1 MQTRLW
7 LFRHRFLRA
16 HHPACLVISIG
27 NLTVGGTG
35 KTPVVEKFA
44 RTLQDHGRRV
54 AILSRGYKSKKPPLL
69 RRLQRKWLGMERR
82 KPRIVHDGQ
91 RLLLDS
97 RFAGD
102 EPFMLAKSLGD
113 VIVLVDK
120 DRVRAALYAIREM
133 KCDTLI
139 LDDGMQYLHLKHRL
153 EICLIDAQ
161 APFGNEYLLP
171 RGTLREPPS
180 NLRRAS
186 YIFITKTP
194 PAGNAALIE
203 RIREYNRT
211 AEIVE
216 CRHQPLYLQN
226 LYDSD
231 DRKPLEHLR
240 GKYIAALSGIA
251 RPESFE
257 QSLVALG
264 AQSRNHQELR
274 GPSSIHGP
282 RIAGVCRAL
291 LPARSRLH
299 RHHGK
304 RQRALSR
311 RSSRGWKCRS
321 ITCAWKSKSSAGT
334 KAGRA
339 SSTGFAARKNCSRRS
354 GSLLK
359 RVLFPLAVILSAY
372 QESRRFI
379 GGGRWLFDGVLRLR
393 SIPPARPSTDLRLA
407 NVPREEIRRIQAEID
422 ATFSTAESPGA
433 NSGYYPITS
442 SITFPCTSVSR
453 RSMPL

>member
-1 MQTRLW
+1 MRRWLEAFEEFAIDVILERRYGKRAMALRWFLYWLSWLFTAGVQTRLW
-7 LFRHRFLRA
+7 LFRHRVFRP

-54 AILSRGYKSKKPPLL
+54 AILSRGYKSKKPPLF
-69 RRLQRKWLGMERR
+69 RRLQRKWLGMVRR
-82 KPRIVHDGQ
+82 KPRIVHDGR

-120 DRVRAALYAIREM
+120 NRVRSAIHAIREM

-139 LDDGMQYLHLKHRL
+139 LDDGMQFLHLKHRL

-171 RGTLREPPS
+171 RGTLREPPA
-180 NLRRAS
+180 NLSRAN

-194 PAGNAALIE
+194 PKGNDHLIE

-216 CRHQPLYLQN
+216 CRHQPLYLRN
-226 LYDSD
+226 LYDPD
-231 DRKPLEHLR
+231 DRKPLEYLQGR
-240 GKYIAALSGIA
+240 YIAALSGIA

-264 AQSRNHQELR
+264 ANLEITKSFADHHRFTDRELQE
-274 GPSSIHGP
+274 
-282 RIAGVCRAL
+282 
-291 LPARSRLH
+291 
-299 RHHGK
+299 
-304 RQRALSR
+304 
-311 RSSRGWKCRS
+311 
-321 ITCAWKSKSSAGT
+321 
-334 KAGRA
+334 
-339 SSTGFAARKNCSRRS
+339 FATRCSRRDLDMIVTTEKDS
-354 GSLLK
+354 VRFPAKFAALETPVYYL
-359 RVLFPLAVILSAY
+359 RVEIEILSGH
-372 QESRRFI
+372 ESWDSLVERICSPRKLLAPERF
-379 GGGRWLFDGVLRLR
+379 
-393 SIPPARPSTDLRLA
+393 
-407 NVPREEIRRIQAEID
+407 
-422 ATFSTAESPGA
+422 FS
-433 NSGYYPITS
+433 
-442 SITFPCTSVSR
+442 
-453 RSMPL
+453 

>member
-1 MQTRLW
+1 VRRWLEAFEEFAIDVILERRYGKRALALRWFLYGLSWLFCTGVQTRLW
-7 LFRHRFLRA
+7 LFRHRFLRS
-16 HHPACLVISIG
+16 HHPACFVISIG

-54 AILSRGYKSKKPPLL
+54 AVLSRGYKSKKPPFF
-69 RRLQRKWLGMERR
+69 RRLQRKWLGLERR
-82 KPRIVHDGQ
+82 KPRIVHDGR

-102 EPFMLAKSLGD
+102 EPFMLARSLGN

-120 DRVRAALYAIREM
+120 DRVRAAMHAIREM

-161 APFGNEYLLP
+161 VPFGNEYLLP
-171 RGTLREPPS
+171 RGTLREPPA

-194 PAGNAALIE
+194 PSGNAELIA
-203 RIREYNRT
+203 RIRQYNRT

-216 CRHQPLYLQN
+216 CRHQPLHLQN
-226 LYDSD
+226 LHDPA
-231 DRKPLEHLR
+231 DRRPLEYLR

-264 AQSRNHQELR
+264 ASLEITKSFADHHRFTDRELQE
-274 GPSSIHGP
+274 
-282 RIAGVCRAL
+282 
-291 LPARSRLH
+291 
-299 RHHGK
+299 
-304 RQRALSR
+304 
-311 RSSRGWKCRS
+311 
-321 ITCAWKSKSSAGT
+321 
-334 KAGRA
+334 
-339 SSTGFAARKNCSRRS
+339 FAARCSRRDLEFIVTTEKDS
-354 GSLLK
+354 VRFPARLTGLETPVYYL
-359 RVLFPLAVILSAY
+359 RVEIEILSGHESWESLVERLCRP
-372 QESRRFI
+372 QELVAPERF
-379 GGGRWLFDGVLRLR
+379 
-393 SIPPARPSTDLRLA
+393 
-407 NVPREEIRRIQAEID
+407 
-422 ATFSTAESPGA
+422 
-433 NSGYYPITS
+433 
-442 SITFPCTSVSR
+442 FP
-453 RSMPL
+453 